1 MISNPSAPVTGSLSS
16 RCARLSDWM
25 ICYLLPIGWLV
36 LLTGLF
42 WSWDRTLYHK
52 LYYALIAAPTLLIL
66 ALQPGLLKKLLR
78 NPLILAFIA
87 FGCYTVLSLLWSD
100 TDNELSSLAK
110 RPLYVLMLF
119 LGAGLLALKSP
130 QRLSKPLL
138 LAGIFAAGCGALSVA
153 YHLHST
159 GGVGR
164 LSGYGALFNPLL
176 TAHVYGFFA
185 AFWLATWFTRAD
197 AHSNAVL
204 PIVLLLVLGVV
215 LLSTGSR
222 TPLLALSITLTWL
235 VAAHSSRRSLIA
247 GACALA
253 LAAVLLLLFPH
264 ALTQRGLSY
273 RPDIWLG
280 ALQIAMEK
288 PWFGHGFDHSLNI
301 PLQTKGLIFNDP
313 HNIELAVLLSGG
325 LAGLL
330 LWVNLYA
337 IALLFAWRNRHD
349 ALVMTAS
356 ALVVYGLGASLSEGR
371 DFISRPKEH
380 WFLIWIPMALLAALL
395 SVSPSGNNPHAP
407 TEKA

>member
-1 MISNPSAPVTGSLSS
+1 MISNLSTPATGSLSS

-25 ICYLLPIGWLV
+25 IRYLLPIGWLV

-52 LYYALIAAPTLLIL
+52 LYYALIAAPTMLIL
-66 ALQPGLLKKLLR
+66 VLQPGLLKKLLR

-100 TDNELSSLAK
+100 TDNKLSSLAK

-119 LGAGLLALKSP
+119 LGVGLLALKSP
-130 QRLSKPLL
+130 QRLGKLLL
-138 LAGIFAAGCGALSVA
+138 LAGIVAAGSGALSFA

-159 GGVGR
+159 AGAR

-185 AFWLATWFTRAD
+185 AFWLATWFSRVD
-197 AHSNAVL
+197 AHSRAVL
-204 PIVLLLVLGVV
+204 PAVLLLVLGVV
-215 LLSTGSR
+215 VLSTGSR
-222 TPLLALSITLTWL
+222 TPLLALSITLIWL
-235 VAAHSSRRSLIA
+235 AATYPGRSSLIA
-247 GACALA
+247 GAYAMA
-253 LAAVLLLLFPH
+253 MAAALLLLLPD
-264 ALTQRGLSY
+264 ALLLRGLSY
-273 RPDIWLG
+273 RPEIWLG
-280 ALQIAMEK
+280 ALQIAVEDL
-288 PWFGHGFDHSLNI
+288 WFGHGFDHTLSI
-301 PLQTKGLIFNDP
+301 PLQTKSLTFNDP

-325 LAGLL
+325 LTGLL

-356 ALVVYGLGASLSEGR
+356 ALVVYGLGASLTEGR

-380 WFLIWIPMALLAALL
+380 WFLIWIPLSLLAATWFARDLPRPQ
-395 SVSPSGNNPHAP
+395 SS
-407 TEKA
+407 